1 MLLNMVPDYHAY
13 FVLRSCP
20 AFTIV
25 PSVLGIRAPQEPELP
40 LRHSS
45 ACNQGASF
53 SEASGLKSP
62 FKRRCLSDLKVRPP
76 SARDAVCF
84 ARLLWTGT
92 PRTLP
97 LGFLPGGVNRGHFA
111 MARATQ

>member
-25 PSVLGIRAPQEPELP
+25 PSVFGIRAPQEPELP

-45 ACNQGASF
+45 SCNQWASV

-62 FKRRCLSDLKVRPP
+62 LKRRCLSDLKVRPP

-92 PRTLP
+92 PPTLP
-97 LGFLPGGVNRGHFA
+97 LGCIPGGVCILCFA
-111 MARATQ
+111 IAR